1 MKKYN
6 RYLTGLLLL
15 LIGVVI
21 GALYILYQQ
30 KSEPVIIDQAEVKT
44 TNIRYSD
51 EPAFTSEELQKIDE
65 RFLFKEVA
73 QLTRPSVVYIQTKV
87 ITNYENIPDDDI
99 HKDQK
104 DDKGFWDG
112 LFPHKAHTA
121 GSGIIISSDGYILTN
136 NHVVDQAVEGS
147 INITLHDKRHFD
159 ARLVGADP
167 TTDLAVLKIDGQELP
182 AIAVGNSNKVEVGDW
197 VMAIGN
203 PFQLRSTVTAGIVSA
218 LNRDMHII
226 HNQRRIE
233 SFIQTDAAI
242 NKGNS
247 GGALVN
253 TSGELIGVNTAIASM
268 SGNYQGY
275 GFAAPSNLAF
285 KVATDIIEYGEVR
298 RGLLGVTI
306 RTNDAYTAN
315 ELEMDSIHGVQI
327 VNLVPDGMA
336 EKSGLEQDDIIL
348 SVDGH
353 QVNKSNELQLRIA
366 VRDPGDVVDLLVWR
380 SGEKIHKEVTLG
392 KLPETDEK

>member
-112 LFPHKAHTA
+112 LFP
-121 GSGIIISSDGYILTN
+121 
-136 NHVVDQAVEGS
+136 
-147 INITLHDKRHFD
+147 
-159 ARLVGADP
+159 
-167 TTDLAVLKIDGQELP
+167 
-182 AIAVGNSNKVEVGDW
+182 
-197 VMAIGN
+197 
-203 PFQLRSTVTAGIVSA
+203 RS
-218 LNRDMHII
+218 
-226 HNQRRIE
+226 E
-233 SFIQTDAAI
+233 
-242 NKGNS
+242 
-247 GGALVN
+247 
-253 TSGELIGVNTAIASM
+253 EASCR
-268 SGNYQGY
+268 
-275 GFAAPSNLAF
+275 
-285 KVATDIIEYGEVR
+285 E
-298 RGLLGVTI
+298 RG
-306 RTNDAYTAN
+306 
-315 ELEMDSIHGVQI
+315 
-327 VNLVPDGMA
+327 
-336 EKSGLEQDDIIL
+336 
-348 SVDGH
+348 
-353 QVNKSNELQLRIA
+353 
-366 VRDPGDVVDLLVWR
+366 
-380 SGEKIHKEVTLG
+380 
-392 KLPETDEK
+392 